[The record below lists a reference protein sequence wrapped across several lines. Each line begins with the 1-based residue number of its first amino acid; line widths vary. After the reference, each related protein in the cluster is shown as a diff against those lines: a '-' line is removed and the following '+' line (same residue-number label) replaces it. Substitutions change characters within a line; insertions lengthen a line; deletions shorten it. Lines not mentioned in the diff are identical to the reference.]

1 AIADADYGERRAM
14 ITRSARSKPMRQKP
28 TILAR
33 EIVAS
38 SRLFR
43 VEELQLRF
51 ANGVERTYER
61 LVGKGNGYGA
71 VMIVAMAD
79 AEHVLLVE
87 EYCAGTDDYQVS
99 LPKGLIE
106 PGEDVLV
113 AANREL
119 QEEAGFGAERLELL
133 AELSLSPGYM
143 SQKIQVVLARGLY
156 PQTLPGDEPE
166 PMRVEQIS
174 LREISSLLQHPQFSE
189 GRALAALYLVRDL
202 LQQRGELPL

>member
-1 AIADADYGERRAM
+1 MRE
-14 ITRSARSKPMRQKP
+14 KPRV
-28 TILAR
+28 LSR

-61 LVGKGNGYGA
+61 LVGKGSGYGA
-71 VMIVAMAD
+71 VMVVAMLD
-79 AEHVLLVE
+79 AEHVVLVE
-87 EYCAGTDDYQVS
+87 EYCAGTDDYQLS
-99 LPKGLIE
+99 LPKGLVE
-106 PGEDVLV
+106 PGEDILL

-119 QEEAGFGAERLELL
+119 KEEAGFGAGRLEWL

-143 SQKIQVVLARGLY
+143 SQKIQVVLARDLY
-156 PQTLPGDEPE
+156 EERLPGDEPE
-166 PMRVEQIS
+166 PMRVDQVSLRQIS
-174 LREISSLLQHPQFSE
+174 DLLQHPQFTE

-202 LQQRGELPL
+202 LTQRGEFQ

>member
-1 AIADADYGERRAM
+1 MRE
-14 ITRSARSKPMRQKP
+14 KPQV
-28 TILAR
+28 LAR

-61 LVGKGNGYGA
+61 LVGKGSGYGA
-71 VMIVAMAD
+71 VMVVALLD
-79 AEHVLLVE
+79 AEHAVLVE
-87 EYCAGTDDYQVS
+87 EYCAGTDDYQLS

-113 AANREL
+113 AADREL
-119 QEEAGFGAERLELL
+119 KEEAGFGAERLELL

-156 PQTLPGDEPE
+156 EERLPGDEPE
-166 PMRVEQIS
+166 PMRVDKVS
-174 LREISSLLQHPQFSE
+174 LRELSDLVRHPQFTE

-202 LQQRGELPL
+202 LTQRGEFKP

>member
-1 AIADADYGERRAM
+1 MRE
-14 ITRSARSKPMRQKP
+14 KPQV
-28 TILAR
+28 LAR

-61 LVGKGNGYGA
+61 LVSKGSGYGA
-71 VMIVAMAD
+71 VMVVAMLD
-79 AEHVLLVE
+79 AEHAVLVE
-87 EYCAGTDDYQVS
+87 EYCAGTDDYQLS
-99 LPKGLIE
+99 LAKGLIE

-119 QEEAGFGAERLELL
+119 KEEAGFGAERLELI

-143 SQKIQVVLARGLY
+143 SQKIQVVLARDLY
-156 PQTLPGDEPE
+156 AESLPGDEPE
-166 PMRVEQIS
+166 PLRVDKVN
-174 LREISSLLQHPQFSE
+174 LRELSALAQHPQFTE

-202 LQQRGELPL
+202 LTQRGEFTL

>member
-1 AIADADYGERRAM
+1 
-14 ITRSARSKPMRQKP
+14 MRQKP
-28 TILAR
+28 TVLASA
-33 EIVAS
+33 IVAS

-61 LVGKGNGYGA
+61 LASKGSGYGA

-79 AEHVLLVE
+79 SEHALLVE

-99 LPKGLIE
+99 LPKGLVE
-106 PGEDVLV
+106 PGEDVLD

-119 QEEAGFGAERLELL
+119 KEEAGFGARQLEWL

-143 SQKIQVVLARGLY
+143 SQKIQVVLARDLY
-156 PQTLPGDEPE
+156 PESLPGDEPE
-166 PMRVEQIS
+166 PMRVDRVS
-174 LREISSLLQHPQFSE
+174 LHALSELVKNSQFSE
-189 GRALAALYLVRDL
+189 GRALAALYLARDIL
-202 LQQRGELPL
+202 LERGEFQ

>member
-1 AIADADYGERRAM
+1 
-14 ITRSARSKPMRQKP
+14 MRQKP
-28 TILAR
+28 TVLAR

-71 VMIVAMAD
+71 VMVVAMED

-99 LPKGLIE
+99 LPKGLVE
-106 PGEDVLV
+106 PGEDILE

-119 QEEAGFGAERLELL
+119 KEEAGFGAERLELL
-133 AELSLSPGYM
+133 GELSLSPGYM
-143 SQKIQVVLARGLY
+143 SQKIQVVLARNLY
-156 PQTLPGDEPE
+156 PERLPGDEPE
-166 PMRVEQIS
+166 PMAVSRVS
-174 LREISSLLQHPQFSE
+174 LRDISGLLQHPQFSE
-189 GRALAALYLVRDL
+189 GRALAALYLTRDL
-202 LQQRGELPL
+202 LQQRGEFSHGA

>member
-1 AIADADYGERRAM
+1 
-14 ITRSARSKPMRQKP
+14 MRQKP
-28 TILAR
+28 IVVAR

-38 SRLFR
+38 SRLFK

-61 LVGKGNGYGA
+61 LASKGTGYGA
-71 VMIVAMAD
+71 VMIVALAD
-79 AEHVLLVE
+79 AQHALLVE
-87 EYCAGTDDYQVS
+87 EYCAGTDDYQIS

-119 QEEAGFGAERLELL
+119 MEEAGFGARRLELL

-143 SQKIQVVLARGLY
+143 SQKIQVVLARDLY
-156 PQTLPGDEPE
+156 PQSLPGDEPE
-166 PMRVEQIS
+166 PMRVEQVH
-174 LREISSLLQHPQFSE
+174 LGELSSLIAQPNFTE

-202 LQQRGELPL
+202 LTQRGEFSL

>member
-1 AIADADYGERRAM
+1 
-14 ITRSARSKPMRQKP
+14 MRQKP